1 MQEQKKMLEEH
12 CEGDIKNIRALNP
25 VAFYFG
31 KAKEMELH
39 QGYLHFLSR
48 DAKEMYGREL
58 EEIYDVLF
66 DRIMTSSLS
75 PFFKQEVE
83 QWYGFNR
90 DFLGFCDTAEM
101 NRELEDL
108 LGKFELL

>member
-1 MQEQKKMLEEH
+1 MLEDQCDVEVR
-12 CEGDIKNIRALNP
+12 EIRVLTP
-25 VAFYFG
+25 VAFYFE
-31 KAKEMELH
+31 KAKEMELN
-39 QGYLHFLSR
+39 QSYLHFLSR

-58 EEIYDVLF
+58 EEVYDVLF
-66 DRIMTSSLS
+66 DRVMTSNIS

-101 NRELEDL
+101 NRELEGL